1 MIRDS
6 PWSPGKIIS
15 WEFKVKVKNEIKVDV
30 KIKVET
36 KFELGDLDF
45 IFDICDDKFDLIF
58 NFTLSLEPRPALTF
72 LPV

>member
-45 IFDICDDKFDLIF
+45 IFDICDY
-58 NFTLSLEPRPALTF
+58 LSD
-72 LPV
+72 